1 MMSQETWYKEQP
13 IASDILYVKSDWNAV
28 KRKLS
33 ETTVLG
39 KISEKNFTR
48 QKFVSVKLLEAY
60 INKA

>member
-1 MMSQETWYKEQP
+1 MMSQETWSKEYP

-39 KISEKNFTR
+39 KISEKNLLA
-48 QKFVSVKLLEAY
+48 KNVSVKLLEAY